1 MVIIVEGPDGSGKT
15 TLCNKLNEQGFTII
29 RRVRSDTN
37 FSFTEFVNMQHS
49 NTTYVMD
56 RAMLT
61 PWAYRL
67 LDEQALDHDDFTLLE
82 VITLLSKSKLI
93 YCTCKRSYDYS
104 ILRGE
109 DNITDRLTSMRLRT
123 IYDFIVDTLKL
134 YNIST
139 IYEYDFEKQS
149 FDDVIKFIKEA

>member
-1 MVIIVEGPDGSGKT
+1 MLIIIEGPDGSGKT
-15 TLCNKLNEQGFTII
+15 TLCNKLAEHGFTIL
-29 RRVRSDTN
+29 RRVRDDKN
-37 FSFTEFVNMQHS
+37 FSFTEFTNMQHS
-49 NTTYVMD
+49 NTVYVLD
-56 RAMLT
+56 RALLT

-67 LDEQALDHDDFTLLE
+67 LDKQNLNVDDFTLSE

-93 YCTCKRSYDYS
+93 YCTCKHSYDYS
-104 ILRGE
+104 MLRGE
-109 DNITDRLTSMRLRT
+109 DNISDRLTSMHLRT